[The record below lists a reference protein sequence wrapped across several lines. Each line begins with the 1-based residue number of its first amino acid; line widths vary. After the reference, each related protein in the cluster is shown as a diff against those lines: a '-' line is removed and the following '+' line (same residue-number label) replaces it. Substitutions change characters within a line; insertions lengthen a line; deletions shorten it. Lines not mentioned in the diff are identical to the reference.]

1 MNILKAIGARLTK
14 LWRWIRETA
23 WVQPLLIVGSIFAV
37 IFSIPKFTT
46 WFSAMGGA
54 GSSSTYFSSYKITL
68 EGEGALEGGVTID
81 TEADRLT
88 RSLFDTSFVSKTDYP
103 TYEEY
108 RAALTDRS
116 EGSIGETNPLGFGE
130 KYFLVYL
137 DSSTADTLTEGFK
150 TLQENWN
157 TRFETIEKKNGEDE
171 LPFRLKTI
179 FTDETSSNDDDFE
192 LEEDKVAFN
201 RYLEKWSGALP
212 GGADFFSQAGGRLED
227 TPYKLNASISASYYQ
242 HITEAANIDKPTI
255 FLVDFTEAAYDLG
268 RPGVSEAAFSIEGTA
283 AYDKADF
290 LLDMWN
296 HTEITDTANKFTE
309 NYQK

>member
-23 WVQPLLIVGSIFAV
+23 WVQPLLIVGAIFAV
-37 IFSIPKFTT
+37 IFSIPKFTA

-68 EGEGALEGGVTID
+68 EGEGAKENGVTID

-103 TYEEY
+103 TYEAY
-108 RAALTDRS
+108 KAALNDRT

-130 KYFLVYL
+130 KYFVVYL
-137 DSSTADTLTEGFK
+137 DSNSGESLSEGFK

-157 TRFETIEKKNGEDE
+157 GRFQTVEYGTDNV

-192 LEEDKVAFN
+192 VESEKVAFN

-212 GGADFFSQAGGRLED
+212 GGADFFSQAGGRLEE
-227 TPYKLNASISASYYQ
+227 TPYKYNASIAESYYQ
-242 HITEAANIDKPTI
+242 HITEATNIDSPTI
-255 FLVDFTEAAYDLG
+255 FLVDFSEAAYDLG
-268 RPGVSEAAFSIEGTA
+268 RPGVSEAAFSVDGST
-283 AYDKADF
+283 AYDKANF

-296 HTEITDTANKFTE
+296 HTKENDTTNKFSKD
-309 NYQK
+309 YQK